1 MCVLKCAYGWC
12 QTVLVYGYVLM
23 YGERVVACSVTCTF
37 ALRMHAEE
45 DNEEGG
51 SIFQQL

>member
-1 MCVLKCAYGWC
+1 MGGAKQFWSIWV
-12 QTVLVYGYVLM
+12 

-51 SIFQQL
+51 R

>member
-1 MCVLKCAYGWC
+1 MCSEVCIWVVPNSFGL
-12 QTVLVYGYVLM
+12 YGYVLM

-51 SIFQQL
+51 R